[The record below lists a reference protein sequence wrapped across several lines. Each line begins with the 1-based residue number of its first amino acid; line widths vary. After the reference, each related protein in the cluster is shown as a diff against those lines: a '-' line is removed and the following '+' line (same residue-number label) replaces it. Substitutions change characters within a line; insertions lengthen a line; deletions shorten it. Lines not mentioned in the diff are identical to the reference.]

1 MTKRVTSFVCI
12 NPTFLDVVSD
22 QDLRREIL
30 GNVSRYEDQMGLRK
44 MICAHDTVLRL
55 RSGGRVRIAP
65 STFRD
70 ECATL
75 HAIVAENERVVSRN
89 AVPCRGDEPFK
100 LYENKRELRTA
111 HLLHLWKQL
120 CATTHD
126 TMLVKRGTPEGVP
139 YLDMK
144 GVNVD
149 GEVGDAIRSLCFSD
163 IRLSHGDLWDR
174 MEWNG
179 LLVDGVTSLTLT
191 NMKLWLVDA
200 VCLEELGSRVRSLTR
215 LDLSGNRIR
224 NDGCQRLCQWISKSS
239 CALEHLSLADNY
251 IRSFGGT
258 VLAASLRTNVS
269 LRELDLSDN
278 VLCVGG
284 FELIRVLSQ
293 GANSTLSKLILS
305 ENEKDTDHVLVGH
318 FHQLLLRGSD
328 SLAIQTSK
336 ELRDRV
342 VLIEEGE
349 RVRVGPLEWNQELR
363 MWEETYEEK
372 VCGA

>member
-1 MTKRVTSFVCI
+1 
-12 NPTFLDVVSD
+12 
-22 QDLRREIL
+22 
-30 GNVSRYEDQMGLRK
+30 
-44 MICAHDTVLRL
+44 
-55 RSGGRVRIAP
+55 
-65 STFRD
+65 
-70 ECATL
+70 
-75 HAIVAENERVVSRN
+75 
-89 AVPCRGDEPFK
+89 
-100 LYENKRELRTA
+100 
-111 HLLHLWKQL
+111 
-120 CATTHD
+120 
-126 TMLVKRGTPEGVP
+126 MLVKRGTPEGVP